1 MIFYLTHKKHAYTMG
16 RYLET
21 FAPDLADRICPVA
34 YGEVRGTPPGTYIF
48 TDVERLKF
56 KEALGAS
63 RLWHCLERAG
73 YRLLNHPRRS
83 MRRYR
88 LLKTLHRRGIN
99 TFNVFR
105 PWEGLWHRPEYPVFL
120 RGENDH
126 RGNMSDLIATPR
138 ELFRARC
145 HHRKALVTEF
155 CDTRGA
161 DGLYRKYSAMRVGD
175 RILPRHIFFS
185 NHWMIKNAD
194 ACDDRLL
201 AEELD
206 YLHTNP
212 HEKEVRAIFDLAR
225 IDYGRIDYGLCRG
238 RIQVWEI
245 NTNPSVLTG
254 DSLQVDRRRVVAD
267 TFAGPFRAALLAL
280 DEVPV
285 GVAQRSPL

>member
-16 RYLET
+16 CYLET
-21 FAPDLADRICPVA
+21 FAPDLADRIRPVS
-34 YGEVRGTPPGTYIF
+34 YQEICQTPPGTYIF
-48 TDVERLKF
+48 ADVERLKV
-56 KEALGAS
+56 KEALRAS
-63 RLWHCLERAG
+63 RLWHSLERAG

-88 LLKTLHRRGIN
+88 LLKSLHRQGSN

-105 PWEGLWHRPEYPVFL
+105 PWERLWNRLHYPVFL

-126 RGNMSDLIATPR
+126 RGTMSDLISTPR
-138 ELFRARC
+138 ELFRAQCR
-145 HHRKALVTEF
+145 HRKALITEF
-155 CDTRGA
+155 CDTRGE
-161 DGLYRKYSAMRVGD
+161 DGLYRKYSAMRIGE

-185 NHWMIKNAD
+185 KHWMIKNAD

-206 YLHTNP
+206 YLHSNP
-212 HEKEVRAIFDLAR
+212 HEKELRAIFDLAR
-225 IDYGRIDYGLCRG
+225 IEYGRIDYGLCNG

-254 DSLQVDRRRVVAD
+254 DSLQIDLRRVVAE

-280 DEVPV
+280 DEAPDV
-285 GVAQRSPL
+285 VAERSPV